1 MSGIIENP
9 PSNEHRDTFIS
20 NLKYAVTQLEPE
32 EIVGVIEP
40 INFYSLPGYFLNDYK
55 FAIDTIKA
63 IGSNNL
69 KLMVDIF
76 HMQMICGNIS
86 NNLKDFAPY
95 IGHVQI
101 AQAPNR
107 NEPSTDGEL
116 NYRFILKQLASSG
129 YDDFIG
135 LEYKPLNNTVEGLKW
150 IEHFGYALT
159 D

>member
-1 MSGIIENP
+1 MSGKLENP
-9 PSNEHRDTFIS
+9 PTSEHRDTFIA
-20 NLKYAVTQLEPE
+20 NLKYAVTQLETE
-32 EIVGVIEP
+32 GITGVIEP
-40 INFYSLPGYFLNDYK
+40 INCYSLHGYFLNDYK
-55 FAIDTIKA
+55 FAVETIKA

-116 NYRFILKQLASSG
+116 NYQFILNQITASG
-129 YDDFIG
+129 YHDFIG
-135 LEYKPLNNTVEGLKW
+135 LEYKPLTNTAEGLKW
-150 IEHFGYALT
+150 IKSFGYEL
-159 D
+159 